1 MGVANV
7 VLREQILAASDL
19 KEKVVEI
26 PEWGTAVIVRTLTG
40 AQRAVLLQEA
50 VDQRTGKVDFS
61 RLYPDLVIL
70 SALDPKTKEPI
81 FTAADREALSH
92 KAGHI
97 IERIAQVSAQL
108 SGLDSGAFEAA
119 QKN

>member
-1 MGVANV
+1 MN
-7 VLREQILAASDL
+7 LREQILAANDL

-40 AQRAVLLQEA
+40 SQRAALLQEA

-61 RLYPDLVIL
+61 CLYPDLVIL
-70 SALDPKTKEPI
+70 AAYDPQTKEPI
-81 FTAADREALSH
+81 FTMADREALAG

-97 IERIAQVSAQL
+97 IERIAQEASKL
-108 SGLDSGAFEAA
+108 SGLDAGAFEAA